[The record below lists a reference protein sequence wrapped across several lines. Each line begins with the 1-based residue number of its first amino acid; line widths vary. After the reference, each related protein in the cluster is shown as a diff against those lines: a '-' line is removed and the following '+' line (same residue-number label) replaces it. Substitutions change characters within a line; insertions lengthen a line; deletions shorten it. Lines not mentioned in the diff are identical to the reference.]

1 MISENSIVSDAQYCW
16 SVSAINR
23 AKADFR
29 AYSKVYSV
37 GTAAG
42 GVRWQST
49 NTDTP
54 VVRGFK
60 IECNECGRG
69 RGRGG
74 GRAKVSRMRTACR
87 TPGWAWVRAQGRC
100 LEGAAG

>member
-37 GTAAG
+37 GTADGGAG
-42 GVRWQST
+42 YSQLPGLLAVALVAPAQSARAQAALIWQTFSYPKEINHETDNLPQPAQGVRCR
-49 NTDTP
+49 DT
-54 VVRGFK
+54 G
-60 IECNECGRG
+60 
-69 RGRGG
+69 
-74 GRAKVSRMRTACR
+74 
-87 TPGWAWVRAQGRC
+87 
-100 LEGAAG
+100 

>member
-37 GTAAG
+37 GTADGGAG
-42 GVRWQST
+42 YSQLLGLLAVALVAPAQSASAQAKY
-49 NTDTP
+49 
-54 VVRGFK
+54 VLAGFVFSSL
-60 IECNECGRG
+60 R
-69 RGRGG
+69 R
-74 GRAKVSRMRTACR
+74 
-87 TPGWAWVRAQGRC
+87 
-100 LEGAAG
+100 

>member
-37 GTAAG
+37 GTAAEG
-42 GVRWQST
+42 ARFSKLPGLLAVARMLPAQS
-49 NTDTP
+49 
-54 VVRGFK
+54 
-60 IECNECGRG
+60 
-69 RGRGG
+69 
-74 GRAKVSRMRTACR
+74 A
-87 TPGWAWVRAQGRC
+87 RAQAEYNLVNLFITQRR
-100 LEGAAG
+100 